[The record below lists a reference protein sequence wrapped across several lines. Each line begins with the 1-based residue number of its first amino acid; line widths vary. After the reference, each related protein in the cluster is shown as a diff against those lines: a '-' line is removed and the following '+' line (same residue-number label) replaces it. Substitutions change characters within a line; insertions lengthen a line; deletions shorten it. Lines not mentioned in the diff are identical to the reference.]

1 MSDLKEGTLVEYK
14 NIRGV
19 VTFMC
24 DRSLSILMRT
34 FAGEPSRDVKIVVYY
49 DQWHLITPL
58 QTDEIRSDLRPTEEK
73 RLCEAE
79 CYVS

>member
-73 RLCEAE
+73 RLCTA
-79 CYVS
+79 SGNIS